1 MALES
6 SVGTDPGYLRDLI
19 GKISLLLGNGGF
31 AAAKLR
37 LFASHLKSA
46 ISPSPVIQCDP
57 TAWSVKNTIFA
68 SQTFILAAAAN
79 GLSTAPME
87 GFDERRLCYAL
98 NIPMKRYTVPMV
110 ICAGYSSVSKEH
122 SAGKEPSEKGKR
134 RYQLEDICYTDKF
147 DVRYKPAK
155 HKKAQIPTENIQ
167 K

>member
-6 SVGTDPGYLRDLI
+6 AAGTDPGYLRDLM

-37 LFASHLKSA
+37 SFASHLKSA

-98 NIPMKRYTVPMV
+98 NIPMTRYTVPMV
-110 ICAGYSSVSKEH
+110 ICAGYSAAPKEH
-122 SAGKEPSEKGKR
+122 SSGKEPSDKGKR

-147 DVRYKPAK
+147 NEQYKQANHEK
-155 HKKAQIPTENIQ
+155 IQTPTENVQ